1 MAFVLWLLMALVP
14 FGLGKGALRI
24 LYGNQP
30 TQEMGTA
37 DAVLTGTI
45 IVIGLAEAAH
55 LAGCLLGQ
63 SFFRC
68 MILFAGLLGVCL
80 LFSVFLLFLD
90 KKRRKSNP
98 ALQKKAEQ
106 ARVKRALTTGMT
118 GRQQLTYLIFGII
131 VVLQLI
137 QIVMVQKLY
146 PDGDMTRETVSSF
159 LAEDAVYRVN
169 PMTGQAY
176 TLGMPLRLKI
186 LCLPTL
192 YGILCRSFGLTV
204 DTVVLS
210 VVPAFVLILSYLAY
224 ASVAERL
231 FGEQKTRKAVFL
243 VMVALLYSMGDYMPG
258 MDGFGVLY
266 SGFRGTTIRAAI
278 LIPYTFGLILR
289 KKYKLVVLCIL
300 AEACIVWT
308 LYGLGACA
316 AVASGMLFLQLVW
329 NWYQAKKGGKEADL
343 C

>member
-37 DAVLTGTI
+37 DAVLTGTMMI
-45 IVIGLAEAAH
+45 IGLAEAAH

-63 SFFRC
+63 SFSC
-68 MILFAGLLGVCL
+68 CVILFSSLLGVCL
-80 LFSVFLLFLD
+80 LLSGFLLLLD

-106 ARVKRALTTGMT
+106 ARVKRALTAGMT
-118 GRQQLTYLIFGII
+118 GRQQLIYVVFGILVI
-131 VVLQLI
+131 LQL
-137 QIVMVQKLY
+137 VQVVTSQRVSL
-146 PDGDMTRETVSSF
+146 DGDMTRETVNSF
-159 LAEDAVYRVN
+159 LTEDAVYQVN

-192 YGILCRSFGLTV
+192 YGILCRSFGLSV

-210 VVPAFVLILSYLAY
+210 VIPAFVLILSYLAY
-224 ASVAERL
+224 ASVAERF

-243 VMVALLYSMGDYMPG
+243 VLVALLFSLGDYMPG

-266 SGFRGTTIRAAI
+266 SGFRGTTIRAAV
-278 LIPYTFGLILR
+278 LIPYTFGLMLR

-300 AEACIVWT
+300 AEACMVWT
-308 LYGLGACA
+308 LYGLGACV
-316 AVASGMLFLQLVW
+316 AVAAGMLFLQLVW
-329 NWYQAKKGGKEADL
+329 NWYQTKKGGKEADL